1 MAPLTKTAS
10 AGLVVA
16 FLFCL
21 TGSELFCRWAA
32 GSGFWYHHWD
42 FTGDLTSLPEVQDRI
57 RSVSQMNQRIYILGD
72 SVLGPTALREHRV
85 SFPRDRSLSTSIKN
99 EFSKEGWSA
108 LSLGAD
114 GLLLPDLEALGQE
127 ILKSPPQRVLLV
139 LNMRMFAPEFGNGSK
154 ALSRSFLSEDLSPE
168 VAAQFKPDKPP
179 EVGGKVEAWACRH
192 WFLLRTSNLLKTLW
206 YFPSQKDFF
215 QSLLEDFLKAPED
228 EDLRQASL
236 KFKIASFYEYRP

>member
-72 SVLGPTALREHRV
+72 SVLGHTALREHRV

-139 LNMRMFAPEFGNGSK
+139 LN
-154 ALSRSFLSEDLSPE
+154 
-168 VAAQFKPDKPP
+168 
-179 EVGGKVEAWACRH
+179 
-192 WFLLRTSNLLKTLW
+192 
-206 YFPSQKDFF
+206 
-215 QSLLEDFLKAPED
+215 
-228 EDLRQASL
+228 
-236 KFKIASFYEYRP
+236 